1 MPSVPARAR
10 AVRGE
15 KPAVKSIS
23 TIPLATAD
31 EFYRR
36 AVDCME
42 RGNARQAERRCR
54 QALYLAP
61 AHLPALEMLERLWHL
76 HPNPRIKRAL
86 SARIERVRTEGI
98 SGAMLREQEALHD

>member
-1 MPSVPARAR
+1 
-10 AVRGE
+10 
-15 KPAVKSIS
+15 
-23 TIPLATAD
+23 
-31 EFYRR
+31 
-36 AVDCME
+36 ME

-86 SARIERVRTEGI
+86 SARIERVRLQSANT
-98 SGAMLREQEALHD
+98 GAVLRAPDGGAA